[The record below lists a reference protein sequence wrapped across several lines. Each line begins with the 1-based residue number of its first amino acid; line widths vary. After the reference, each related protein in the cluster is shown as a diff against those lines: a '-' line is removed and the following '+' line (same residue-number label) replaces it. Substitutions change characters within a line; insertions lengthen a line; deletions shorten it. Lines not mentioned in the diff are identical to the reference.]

1 MADQA
6 NTPAPQNRASHV
18 RSFAKDVAAASG
30 KKPKDANMTP
40 VVAPPPVEPTPAPV
54 VEPKPTPAPPVKIVS
69 AAPIL
74 PGAEVPGTTPLPPL
88 PPTPIPP
95 APPKDDEVRAAVLA
109 RLRARAAG
117 EPVPTASPVAPP
129 PPIPLS
135 KPATPPRP
143 APIHTYKSDF
153 AEHID
158 DKNASVFSVLAAE
171 KDSGVKAPEAL
182 AAQKKDRT
190 KFIVGGML
198 ILLGL
203 FGLYAAYRW
212 SQDLSVIPTEQAVPS
227 LVFADARTEITG
239 TGNELM
245 RNLANAATPDL
256 DPGSVLIT
264 YITTATTTE
273 KSDIIRFPQPG
284 GVLVRALE
292 LPAPSILLRNIEDVS
307 TVGVVRTEQDAHA
320 FFVLRVSSFERTF
333 AGMLEWEVDMV
344 GDLAILYPA
353 YPVDPVVAPTTGT
366 TTPAEV
372 IPPPRFVDDVVASR
386 DVRALRDY
394 RERTILLYGYRDKE
408 TLIIA
413 RDEAAFAELVSRLT
427 ATAAP

>member
-6 NTPAPQNRASHV
+6 NTPDPQNRASHV

-30 KKPKDANMTP
+30 KKPKDTNMTP
-40 VVAPPPVEPTPAPV
+40 VVAPAPMEPTPAPV
-54 VEPKPTPAPPVKIVS
+54 VEPAIPSPVVETPV
-69 AAPIL
+69 APIL
-74 PGAEVPGTTPLPPL
+74 PGAAVPGTTPLPPL
-88 PPTPIPP
+88 PPTPT
-95 APPKDDEVRAAVLA
+95 PPKDDEVRGAVLA

-117 EPVPTASPVAPP
+117 EPVPTAPTAPP

-135 KPATPPRP
+135 KPVAPPRP

-153 AEHID
+153 AGHID

-171 KDSGVKAPEAL
+171 KDSGVKAPETL

-198 ILLGL
+198 ILLGVV
-203 FGLYAAYRW
+203 GVYAAFRW

-239 TGNELM
+239 TGNELL

-256 DPGSVLIT
+256 APGSVLIT

-273 KSDIIRFPQPG
+273 KNGILRFPQPG
-284 GVLVRALE
+284 GVLVSALQ

-307 TVGVVRTEQDAHA
+307 TVGVVRTEQEAHA

-333 AGMLEWEVDMV
+333 AGMLEWEADMAS
-344 GDLAILYPA
+344 DLAILYPI
-353 YPVDPVVAPTTGT
+353 YPEDQVAASAVGT
-366 TTPAEV
+366 STPPEV
-372 IPPPRFVDDVVASR
+372 IASPRFVDDVVASR
-386 DVRALRDY
+386 DVRALRDH